1 MQDIENAGKN
11 TGNRKHTTP
20 TRSLHITTIHIKY
33 TSTINERKRKNESED
48 ISRTKTKNNQTAHF
62 LISILDLTDLV
73 TILLHT
79 WIFESISGARGASK
93 EVAFLTLKLERHE
106 RHESI
111 IKRNDVSETGT
122 SKG

>member
-1 MQDIENAGKN
+1 MK
-11 TGNRKHTTP
+11 TGHKITP
-20 TRSLHITTIHIKY
+20 TSTRLQKRIRLHITMHIKY

-106 RHESI
+106 SNI
-111 IKRNDVSETGT
+111 QRNDVRETGT